1 MTSFTIFY
9 LDAEFVNV
17 DGTDVSNRMS
27 SMDRQG
33 KFLTLWMSETT
44 ETCLSPSP
52 STVISDV
59 TSDTD
64 TISDIYLTLLHST
77 HKTNSPTQ
85 RYKQKTT
92 SSSNRSLKQIQPYT
106 TA

>member
-1 MTSFTIFY
+1 MISFTIFY

-33 KFLTLWMSETT
+33 KFLTLWMSKTT

-77 HKTNSPTQ
+77 HKPNSTQ